1 MSANIYSSDPTE
13 PLFQPVQTKN
23 PLANRETKTS
33 FAKDFGKLSRVASTG
48 EPARESS
55 IDWRE
60 QRAWKLAQPAV
71 SAKRTIG
78 AILAGVRPSLWHVGL
93 ILHALA
99 ALLAGLYLLGII
111 AFGAALLYHTFI
123 H

>member
-1 MSANIYSSDPTE
+1 MSANIYFNDPTE
-13 PLFQPVQTKN
+13 PLFQPAQTKN

-33 FAKDFGKLSRVASTG
+33 SAKLSRVASTG

-60 QRAWKLAQPAV
+60 KRAWKLAQPAV

-99 ALLAGLYLLGII
+99 AVLAGLYLLGII